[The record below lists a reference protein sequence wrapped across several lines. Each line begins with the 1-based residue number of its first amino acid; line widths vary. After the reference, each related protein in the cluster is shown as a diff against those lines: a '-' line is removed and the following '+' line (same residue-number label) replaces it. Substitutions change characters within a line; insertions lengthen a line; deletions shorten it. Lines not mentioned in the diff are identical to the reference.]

1 MSAAPPPVY
10 GLCKPTVKVATTLD
24 IPRRPSYRPPRRGIN
39 PKMPSLKD
47 NNNNRVSDV
56 LRLMDSMH
64 FPIPTDMYSSLL
76 KECTDSKDIA
86 GGADLHAHINNS
98 HTIRISSK
106 LVLANHLLLMYASC
120 GHLDS
125 AHQIFEKMTRRD
137 SFSWLIMIAAHVD
150 YKAPEEALHLFNQ
163 MIMDTSVKHRDLKL
177 SVPSV
182 LKACVNTGDFG
193 LGKQVHG
200 LVLKLGFTEGEG
212 NIIMCS
218 SLIDFYGKFRCL
230 DGSQRVFDRVIP
242 SHCDTATWTSMMA
255 AYCKQGHFEVVIEL
269 FKKMGRAGVRKN
281 SFTISTVLR
290 ACGRFNGGA
299 DDYENND
306 DRGLCGKQV
315 HANAIKLGVV
325 QSDLYVQ
332 CSLVDMYGKCGLVKD
347 SRMAFDWIT
356 CNSEGNDVCWSAM
369 LNVYMQHGSYKEAIK
384 LLYLMKSIGIKLPES
399 ILNSLSLACA
409 GI

>member
-1 MSAAPPPVY
+1 MSAAAPPVY

-24 IPRRPSYRPPRRGIN
+24 TMLRRRPSYCPPRRGLN
-39 PKMPSLKD
+39 PKEPKMPSLKD
-47 NNNNRVSDV
+47 NSNNRVSDV

-64 FPIPTDMYSSLL
+64 FPIPTDMYTSLL
-76 KECTDSKDIA
+76 KECTDSRDVVS
-86 GGADLHAHINNS
+86 GADLQAHVNNS
-98 HTIRISSK
+98 HTIRIARR
-106 LVLANHLLLMYASC
+106 LDLANRLLLLYASC

-125 AHQIFEKMTRRD
+125 ARQMFDKMASRD
-137 SFSWLIMIAAHVD
+137 SFSWLIMITAHVD
-150 YKAPEEALHLFNQ
+150 YNDPEEALHLFNQ
-163 MIMDTSVKHRDLKL
+163 MILETSVKHRGLKL

-182 LKACVNTGDFG
+182 LRACVNTGDFG

-200 LVLKLGFTEGEG
+200 LVLKLGQNEGEG
-212 NIIMCS
+212 DLIMCS

-230 DGSQRVFDRVIP
+230 DGWQRVFDRVIP
-242 SHCDTATWTSMMA
+242 SRCDTVTWTSVMA

-269 FKKMGRAGVRKN
+269 FKKMGRAGVKKN

-290 ACGRFNGGA
+290 ACGRFSRGA

-306 DRGLCGKQV
+306 DRGLC
-315 HANAIKLGVV
+315 IV

-332 CSLVDMYGKCGLVKD
+332 SSLVDMYGKCGLIKD

-356 CNSEGNDVCWSAM
+356 CSSKRNDVCW
-369 LNVYMQHGSYKEAIK
+369 KAIK
-384 LLYLMKSIGIKLPES
+384 LLYFMKSIGIELPES
-399 ILNSLSLACA
+399 ILNSLRLACP